1 MSVFAD
7 HFEMPTRSLGTTLR
21 DALRRLVAAPRPR
34 REPPL
39 AGRLSDHILRDLGL
53 TRADL
58 DGL

>member
-7 HFEMPTRSLGTTLR
+7 HVEMPARSLGAVLR
-21 DALRRLVAAPRPR
+21 DAWLRLATPRPR

>member
-7 HFEMPTRSLGTTLR
+7 HFEMPTRSLGAVLW
-21 DALRRLVAAPRPR
+21 DALRLRAAPRPR

-58 DGL
+58 DAL

>member
-7 HFEMPTRSLGTTLR
+7 HFEMPTRSLGEVLR
-21 DALRRLVAAPRPR
+21 DGLRRLAAPRPR

-58 DGL
+58 DAL